1 MTTFL
6 VERRLPGLSRQHLA
20 MVQRSLQTVAEAA
33 GIGYLRSI
41 WVPAHAR
48 CLCVFEAD
56 SIEAVTRDTINAQFT
71 FVTETE
77 SLHLPA
83 PACEPPRRSGDRR
96 VAGPEVE
103 RGP

>member
-20 MVQRSLQTVAEAA
+20 MVQRSLRTVAQAA
-33 GIGYLRSI
+33 GVSYLRSI
-41 WVPAHAR
+41 WVPAQAR

-56 SIEAVTRDTINAQFT
+56 SIEAVKRVNDTAQVP
-71 FVTETE
+71 FVTVTE
-77 SLHLPA
+77 ALHLPA
-83 PACEPPRRSGDRR
+83 AACEPPRRSGDRR

-103 RGP
+103 RRP